1 MKENGLAKIGNVRKA
16 NDLIE
21 YLKNRP
27 KTEMVG
33 LGLIYGQPGL
43 GKSRFARVSA
53 IQNDYIYLRLEA
65 SMTLKSF
72 ATKLLEMIYYH
83 FDMPKTVIKGNVSQI
98 LDKSLEILR
107 NYINTVIVIDEID
120 YAFNSRKILG
130 TIRDIVDETLSIVI
144 LVGMSDAKENLL
156 SLDSHYFDRCNFFC
170 EFKPLNTDDI
180 QLICKEIC
188 EVKIDPLVIK
198 YLSSKTNGNIRKLI
212 KILYSLENLA
222 TRDNLEEISI
232 EHLTA
237 QTKE

>member
-130 TIRDIVDETLSIVI
+130 TIRDIVDETLSI
-144 LVGMSDAKENLL
+144 
-156 SLDSHYFDRCNFFC
+156 
-170 EFKPLNTDDI
+170 
-180 QLICKEIC
+180 
-188 EVKIDPLVIK
+188 
-198 YLSSKTNGNIRKLI
+198 
-212 KILYSLENLA
+212 
-222 TRDNLEEISI
+222 
-232 EHLTA
+232 
-237 QTKE
+237 

>member
-16 NDLIE
+16 NELIE

-53 IQNDYIYLRLEA
+53 IQNDYIYFRLEA
-65 SMTLKSF
+65 SMTLKNF
-72 ATKLLEMIYYH
+72 AIKLLEMIHYH
-83 FDMPKTVIKGNVSQI
+83 FDMPKTTIKGNANQI
-98 LDKSLEILR
+98 LNKAIEVLR
-107 NYINTVIVIDEID
+107 NYANTVIVIDEID

-144 LVGMSDAKENLL
+144 LVGMSDAKEKLL

-170 EFKPLNTDDI
+170 EFKPLSPDDI

-188 EVKIDPLVIK
+188 DVKIDPLVIK
-198 YLSSKTNGNIRKLI
+198 YLSNKTNGNIRKLI